1 VIFEGREFRFILGS
15 DVQNDGM
22 YLELNEIVA
31 ERWEA
36 VADVFYSDPDGSMS
50 TTVYA
55 TTSRAVRWRGWRRK
69 PPGGYH
75 STRTRSNVRCS

>member
-1 VIFEGREFRFILGS
+1 MIFEGREFRFILGS

-36 VADVFYSDPDGSMS
+36 VADVFYSDADGSMS
-50 TTVYA
+50 TTVYTDNIPSGA
-55 TTSRAVRWRGWRRK
+55 LAWLEAEAARRLPLNPDAV
-69 PPGGYH
+69 
-75 STRTRSNVRCS
+75 